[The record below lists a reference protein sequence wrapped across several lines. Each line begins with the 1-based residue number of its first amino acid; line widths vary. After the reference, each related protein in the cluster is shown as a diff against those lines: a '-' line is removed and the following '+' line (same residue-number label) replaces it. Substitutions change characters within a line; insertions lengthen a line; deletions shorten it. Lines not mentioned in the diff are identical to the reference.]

1 MALAMPFDGK
11 IIACDIN
18 VEWTKIAKKYWEKA
32 GLMNKIDLRLAPALN
47 TLHTLLDHDQAGTF
61 DFVFIDADKK
71 NYSAY
76 YEKSLDLV
84 RAGGLILIDNVL
96 WGGDVAD
103 PMIQD
108 ENTNSI
114 RQLNTQLLKDERV
127 TISML
132 PLGDGV
138 TLARKR
144 NKGYL
149 Y

>member
-1 MALAMPFDGK
+1 MP
-11 IIACDIN
+11 
-18 VEWTKIAKKYWEKA
+18 
-32 GLMNKIDLRLAPALN
+32 
-47 TLHTLLDHDQAGTF
+47 
-61 DFVFIDADKK
+61 DADKK